1 MYDWR
6 WVSIRIHTH
15 SHRVSR
21 TGDWQKMKKLNFT
34 TLKCDVL
41 FIFFSCVIDNY
52 NIILYL
58 SRVFWGSMWPS
69 NPRVLRER
77 PQRCTLPHTG
87 SERCHIHELHLWR
100 CRCSW
105 IWSRAGRLC
114 SCTGREKSASTPEE
128 CCYPSGRVSRW
139 TDNTHLREGTDG
151 KVR

>member
-21 TGDWQKMKKLNFT
+21 TGDWQKMKKQF
-34 TLKCDVL
+34 
-41 FIFFSCVIDNY
+41 Y
-52 NIILYL
+52 NIKMWCFVHIYSCFIYNYKYL

-87 SERCHIHELHLWR
+87 SQRCHIHELHLWR